1 MVEEVPLRESIAKL
15 DVPAVVAFGNPLLD
29 IYVTLKNDDL
39 LKKYNLSADGEMELP
54 AEKMQE
60 LLADLPLELISIF
73 VNNCYMLTVHMFYTN
88 INFFLIVL
96 KLEYEYNSY
105 VCVKNIQYK
114 HKQLSL

>member
-1 MVEEVPLRESIAKL
+1 MVEEVSLRKSIVKL

-73 VNNCYMLTVHMFYTN
+73 VNNYYMQYN
-88 INFFLIVL
+88 IYILHKHLIFVLIVL
-96 KLEYEYNSY
+96 KLEYEYNLY
-105 VCVKNIQYK
+105 VHVKNVK
-114 HKQLSL
+114 VTMFTV